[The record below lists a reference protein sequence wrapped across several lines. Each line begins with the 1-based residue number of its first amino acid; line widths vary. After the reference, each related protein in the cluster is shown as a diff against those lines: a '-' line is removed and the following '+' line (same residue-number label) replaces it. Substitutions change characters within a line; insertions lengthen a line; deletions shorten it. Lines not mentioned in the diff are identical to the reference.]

1 MVIYEV
7 NIQINVDIQNRFSSW
22 LRSHAKQ
29 MLEFDGFK
37 KYNIYKNE
45 KEYLSFSVHYHV
57 ESIIY
62 LENYIRNHSDGMR
75 LKGKKEFENKMTINR
90 RILSKL

>member
-1 MVIYEV
+1 MIIYEV
-7 NIQINVDIQNRFSSW
+7 NIQINVDIQNRFFSC

-45 KEYLSFSVHYHV
+45 KEDLSFSVHYHV

-75 LKGKKEFENKMTINR
+75 LKGKKNLKI
-90 RILSKL
+90 K